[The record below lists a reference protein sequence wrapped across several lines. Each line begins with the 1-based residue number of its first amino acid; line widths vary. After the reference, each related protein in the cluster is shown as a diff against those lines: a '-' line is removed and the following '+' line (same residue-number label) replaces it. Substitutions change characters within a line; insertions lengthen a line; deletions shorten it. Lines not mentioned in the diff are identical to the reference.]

1 MQQTAHTRDNK
12 TALGQEI
19 PARGGDTQ
27 KMKKTLLFTLA
38 LVAIPPVA
46 LEAQDP
52 FELSVSEY
60 MEMDDA
66 ERYAFNGYVIG
77 IYQMSTPQRGTADFE
92 AHRQILNCLS
102 EWRTKSPDSWLLAL
116 NGWMYDA
123 VRLAHSGSTEAQSS
137 QNPAIQVVVRAI
149 LQTCASP

>member
-1 MQQTAHTRDNK
+1 
-12 TALGQEI
+12 
-19 PARGGDTQ
+19 
-27 KMKKTLLFTLA
+27 MKRILLLTLA

-52 FELSVSEY
+52 FALSVSEY

-77 IYQMSTPQRGTADFE
+77 AYQMSTPIAGGSDPSAPIR
-92 AHRQILNCLS
+92 NCIE
-102 EWRTKSPDSWLLAL
+102 EWVTKNPDSWLLAL

-123 VRLAHSGSTEAQSS
+123 VNFANIGSADVDPSRTTVIS
-137 QNPAIQVVVRAI
+137 VFVRAI
-149 LQTCASP
+149 PQTCLADGN